1 MLRGGGTKAVDGTLT
16 GHHGPAHL
24 QSAGTGEAQLKAAGR
39 ARASSS
45 LDEHSRAAARNRTK
59 HARDGVSE
67 AFRLKAE
74 KLFRVLDADNSGVGA
89 ECTVA
94 VAAPRAAA
102 RPSCVGSVVARVGV
116 VVPWSWRRGW
126 WALPFPPAG
135 RAPGRRRGW
144 RPRAAGCVWGA
155 RDGRLLSHD
164 LPHPPP
170 PRGSARGPPPPHR
183 SWGFG
188 FRRCCPV
195 MSCQAVDGG
204 ELLRGIRAI
213 QGGGG
218 RDFEGADVHAD
229 VREVTNIIN
238 KYDTDM
244 SGEIDVDEFVVVC
257 RDIIESSSP
266 LGDTFRDMLKNVD
279 ANEDAAKERM
289 AADAA
294 AKAEAREVPTEEP

>member
-24 QSAGTGEAQLKAAGR
+24 QSAGTGEAQLKAAIR
-39 ARASSS
+39 ARASAG
-45 LDEHSRAAARNRTK
+45 LDEASRAAARNRSK

-74 KLFRVLDADNSGVGA
+74 KLFRVLDVDSSGVSA

-94 VAAPRAAA
+94 AAALRAAA
-102 RPSCVGSVVARVGV
+102 RPSCVGSVVARVGL
-116 VVPWSWRRGW
+116 VVPWYWRRGW
-126 WALPFPPAG
+126 WSRTGPPPRVAP
-135 RAPGRRRGW
+135 PGRRL
-144 RPRAAGCVWGA
+144 CV
-155 RDGRLLSHD
+155 
-164 LPHPPP
+164 
-170 PRGSARGPPPPHR
+170 GSARWTPLSRSSSSASAARLGAGSAPPHR

-195 MSCQAVDGG
+195 MSCQAVDAG

-257 RDIIESSSP
+257 RDIIESPSP
-266 LGDTFRDMLKNVD
+266 LRNVCPHIIDTFRDMLKNVD
-279 ANEDAAKERM
+279 ANR
-289 AADAA
+289 
-294 AKAEAREVPTEEP
+294 